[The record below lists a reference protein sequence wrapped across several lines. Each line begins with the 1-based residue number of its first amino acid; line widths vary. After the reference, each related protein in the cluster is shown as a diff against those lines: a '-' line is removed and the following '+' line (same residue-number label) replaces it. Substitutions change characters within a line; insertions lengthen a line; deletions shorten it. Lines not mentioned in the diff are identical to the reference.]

1 MVVRTDDF
9 EGNQVKMQ
17 IYEGIDALAMEM
29 LSPDQ
34 FTFSFP
40 PALQIEDEPHE
51 IGVKYLSMGKRRV
64 LIIGKITSEV
74 ITTSLVLLLQGR
86 MPSGNVLS

>member
-17 IYEGIDALAMEM
+17 IYEGIDALAIEM

-51 IGVKYLSMGKRRV
+51 IGVKYLFDGKKKGANYRKNYQRGDNYKFGTFV
-64 LIIGKITSEV
+64 AGPII
-74 ITTSLVLLLQGR
+74 
-86 MPSGNVLS
+86 